1 MNVKKKLDQGETG
14 RSLRV
19 KKETLRGLGFAEL
32 DQVRGGDQP
41 VETAHCAKHPKP
53 IATRY
58 CIG

>member
-1 MNVKKKLDQGETG
+1 MKKKLDQGETR

-32 DQVRGGDQP
+32 DQVRGGDP
-41 VETAHCAKHPKP
+41 PPDTLHCVKHPKP